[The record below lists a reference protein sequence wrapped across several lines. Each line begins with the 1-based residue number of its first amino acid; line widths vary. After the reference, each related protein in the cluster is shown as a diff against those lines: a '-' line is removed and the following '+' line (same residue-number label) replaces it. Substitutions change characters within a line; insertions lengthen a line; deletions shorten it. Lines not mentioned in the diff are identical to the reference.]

1 MTNNKRTAGKAVR
14 TRSAKLGNRLMLV
27 VGLAVA
33 LSFAVLVLFQ
43 TMGFSSGMR
52 TLAWENTLEMS
63 SFIAEDIAP
72 GLYLE
77 RAYAIED
84 AYAEVADKEG
94 AFLVAAITLNK
105 DGEVFTEFPSPELPS
120 DSLVDIAKNAAPT
133 LAQGTPYAQEFHGY
147 LVTVMPIYFAN
158 RPEQVGTAILAWS
171 MDMVRAIERPAL
183 YQSIALSVVALLVL
197 LGLLHLIVSRRLT
210 RPLAGVTEAMSKLA
224 GGQHDVEVAHTDRR
238 DEIGALARTIEVF
251 RKNAESITQ
260 LTSERNKAQDQA
272 EQEKRDAMAELA
284 NAFEANVKTAV
295 ESIADSAGELQTSAR
310 SLTDAAN
317 RTSEQA
323 ATGSTGADTTSGK
336 VQTVASATEELSAS
350 ISEIRSQVE
359 TASKTTRSAVDEV
372 QRSNEMVRGLAD
384 GAQRIGEVID
394 LINSIAEQT
403 NLLALN
409 ATIEAA
415 RAGEAG
421 KGFAVVASEVKS
433 LANQTAKATEDIS
446 SQISSI
452 QHSTEQAVSTIVS
465 IGQIIS
471 DISEISDS
479 ISDSVIEQNAAT
491 QEIARN
497 VQDAALGTAE
507 VSESISGVMATA
519 GDTGSAAGIV
529 LDTAELVSGQTQ
541 RLREDVDS
549 FLSKIRAA

>member
-1 MTNNKRTAGKAVR
+1 MTDHQNSAAQAARPK
-14 TRSAKLGNRLMLV
+14 SAKLGNRLMLV

-33 LSFAVLVLFQ
+33 LSFAALVVFQ
-43 TMGFSSGMR
+43 TMGLSSGMR
-52 TLAWENTLEMS
+52 ELARENTLEMS

-72 GLYLE
+72 ALRWE
-77 RAYAIED
+77 TPDAIDE
-84 AYAEVADKEG
+84 AYAEVADKDGTFLAAAVTLDKTG
-94 AFLVAAITLNK
+94 AIFSELKSPDLQTDGLIGISRAAK
-105 DGEVFTEFPSPELPS
+105 P
-120 DSLVDIAKNAAPT
+120 A
-133 LAQGTPYAQEFHGY
+133 LAQGQPYVQAYKGY
-147 LVTVMPIYFAN
+147 LVTVMPIYFGD
-158 RPEQVGTAILAWS
+158 QTDQIGTTILAWS
-171 MDMVRAIERPAL
+171 MDMVRSIERPVL
-183 YQSIALSVVALLVL
+183 YEGIILSVVALLVL
-197 LGLLHLIVSRRLT
+197 LGLLHLIVSRGLT
-210 RPLAGVTEAMSKLA
+210 RPLATVTETMSRLA
-224 GGQHDVEVAHTDRR
+224 GGEHDVEVCHTDRR

-251 RKNAESITQ
+251 RQNAEAVTR
-260 LTSERNKAQDQA
+260 LTSERNEAQDQA
-272 EQEKRDAMAELA
+272 EREKREAMAQLA
-284 NAFEANVKTAV
+284 DAFEESVKAAV
-295 ESIADSAGELQTSAR
+295 ESIADSAGELQGSAR
-310 SLTDAAN
+310 SLTDSAN

-323 ATGSTGADTTSGK
+323 STGSTGADTTSGK

-350 ISEIRSQVE
+350 ISAIRGQVE
-359 TASKTTRSAVDEV
+359 TASKTTRNAVDEV

-452 QHSTEQAVSTIVS
+452 QQSTEQAVSTIVS
-465 IGQIIS
+465 IGQIVNDVS
-471 DISEISDS
+471 QISDS

-497 VQDAALGTAE
+497 VQDAALGTEE
-507 VSESISGVMATA
+507 VSQSISGVMTTA

-541 RLREDVDS
+541 RLREEVDS
-549 FLSKIRAA
+549 FLGKIRAA